1 MAVGYRGGLIT
12 GKIGGDVG
20 YMVKNAK
27 GRTSQGWRAYQA
39 HVSNPNNY
47 AQRFNRV
54 ILSTMAKAYSTLR
67 PICDHSFEGIAGPS
81 RNQKEFAKQNI
92 HILQE
97 LARNGLGNYNPRNE
111 FRMLSNPL
119 MVSKGSLP
127 ALNST
132 VSASAF
138 QVLLPSGINEAV
150 PRIGEFFDAMGWTNS
165 GQITLLFCASDSS
178 ADIILFRFVRIVFV
192 LGETY
197 NGGQEAVLTRDTPL
211 YTSLSEDPT
220 DNVLHYNV
228 AKSEG
233 AGSLLF
239 APVTASGAFMGFTFQ
254 NLDAIIA
261 DTQLVAGAGINSSLV
276 GNAWKRSTQMLTCLD
291 DGVDAYS
298 LARAIASYDTVQDSS
313 LYLNNGGRVIL
324 NG

>member
-39 HVSNPNNY
+39 HVSNPNNPS
-47 AQRFNRV
+47 QRFNRV

-127 ALNST
+127 AMTSSVNSST
-132 VSASAF
+132 F
-138 QVLLPSGINEAV
+138 QVLIPSGINNAV
-150 PRIGEFFDAMGWTNS
+150 PTIGEFFDTMGWTNS

-178 ADIILFRFVRIVFV
+178 ADIILFRFVRMVFV
-192 LGETY
+192 LGERY
-197 NGGQEAVLTRDTPL
+197 DGGGTDVLTRETPL
-211 YTSLSEDPT
+211 FTRVSEDPT
-220 DNVLHYNV
+220 DIVLHLNL
-228 AKSEG
+228 ARSEG
-233 AGSLLF
+233 AGSLIF
-239 APVTASGAFMGFTFQ
+239 STVTESGAFMGFTFQ
-254 NLDAIIA
+254 NLDAIISDA
-261 DTQLVAGAGINSSLV
+261 DLVAGASINSSLV
-276 GNAWKRSTQMLTCLD
+276 GNVWKRSTQMLSCLN
-291 DGVDAYS
+291 DGVDAYN
-298 LARAIASYDTVQDSS
+298 LARAIASYDTIQDSS
-313 LYLNNGGRVIL
+313 QYLNNGGRVIL
-324 NG
+324 NS